1 MPISVPFSPVAGRL
15 FGLTLLALLCL
26 PAHADSTPSKAELEA
41 LKSRISEL
49 SQAQAK
55 ELRQRDSVQADLRE
69 AELRISR
76 LAKEQRDLEQREAE
90 AKRKLATLEKEQA
103 ALARDKRTQV
113 EWLART
119 VRASYQ
125 SGRQERLKLLLN
137 QEQPDQIARLMRYQE
152 YYQRARTQRLKA
164 VRAELTELQA
174 VGERVASARQ
184 ALLDK
189 RAEIARH
196 ASKLEQAQQ
205 KRQQS
210 LAALNRSLDNRGKDI
225 NQLKT
230 DQQRLAALLEEM
242 RRSFDD
248 IPADLGGKPFGKL
261 AGKLPWPLPGRIT
274 TGYNSRR
281 EGALRWQGV
290 IMSAPGGTPVRAIHP
305 GRVVF
310 ADWLRGYGL
319 LTIVDHGEGYL
330 SLYGYNQALLREV
343 GEWVSAGDSLALA
356 GNSGGN
362 MVSGLYFEIRHR
374 GKAVNPTRWC
384 DRRVTLPPIA
394 QNNR

>member
-1 MPISVPFSPVAGRL
+1 MTRRL
-15 FGLTLLALLCL
+15 LLLLLLPTLLPVSGA
-26 PAHADSTPSKAELEA
+26 ADTAPSKAQLEK

-49 SQAQAK
+49 SEAQNR
-55 ELRQRDSVQADLRE
+55 ELRERDSVQASLRE

-76 LAKEQRDLEQREAE
+76 LTREQRSLEKKASNAQQRLKNLEAE
-90 AKRKLATLEKEQA
+90 QTVLAAE
-103 ALARDKRTQV
+103 KRTQLD
-113 EWLART
+113 WLGKT

-125 SGRQERLKLLLN
+125 AGRQERIKLLLN
-137 QEQPDQIARLMRYQE
+137 QEQPDQIARLLRYQE
-152 YYQRARTQRLKA
+152 YYQRARTDRLKA
-164 VRAELTELQA
+164 VNGELDELKA
-174 VGERVASARQ
+174 IALRVDKARQ

-189 RAEIARH
+189 RSDVQRH
-196 ASKLEQAQQ
+196 ADKLQTAQ
-205 KRQQS
+205 KERQTT
-210 LAALNRSLDNRGKDI
+210 LASLNRSLDDRGSNL
-225 NQLKT
+225 NQLKA
-230 DQQRLAALLEEM
+230 DQQRLQKLLEDM
-242 RRSFDD
+242 QRSLND

-261 AGKLPWPLPGRIT
+261 AGKLPWPVEARIS

-290 IMSAPGGTPVRAIHP
+290 IFNAAPGTPVRAIHS

-319 LTIVDHGEGYL
+319 LTIVDHGNGYL
-330 SLYGYNQALLREV
+330 TLYGYNQSLLREV

-362 MVSGLYFEIRHR
+362 RTNGLYFEIRHR

-384 DRRVTLPPIA
+384 NQRVTLPPLA
-394 QNNR
+394 QN

>member
-1 MPISVPFSPVAGRL
+1 MLPRLSPCQPATVL
-15 FGLTLLALLCL
+15 CWLVLAVLLCNTAQAA
-26 PAHADSTPSKAELEA
+26 PPPSKAELEA
-41 LKSRISEL
+41 LKNRISEL
-49 SQAQAK
+49 SKAQAK
-55 ELRQRDSVQADLRE
+55 ELRERDSVQADLRE

-76 LAKEQRDLEQREAE
+76 LAREKRDLEKREAE
-90 AKRKLATLEKEQA
+90 AKSQLRTLEKEQA
-103 ALARDKRTQV
+103 ALAKDKRTQV

-152 YYQRARTQRLKA
+152 YYQRARTDRLAA
-164 VRAELTELQA
+164 VKSELVELQA
-174 VGERVASARQ
+174 ISERVANARQ
-184 ALLDK
+184 LLLDK
-189 RAEIARH
+189 RSELQRH
-196 ASKLEQAQQ
+196 ANKLKDAQQ

-210 LAALNRSLDNRGKDI
+210 LTALNQSLNSRGSNI
-225 NQLKT
+225 NQLKS
-230 DQQRLAALLEEM
+230 DQQRLAKLLQDM

-290 IMSAPGGTPVRAIHP
+290 ILGAPGGTAVRAIHP

-319 LTIVDHGEGYL
+319 LTIVDHGDGYL

-362 MVSGLYFEIRHR
+362 MASGLYFEIRHR

-394 QNNR
+394 RNDQ